1 MKIIQIKSSIGLT
14 SGLKGVLRSL
24 KLGKIGEFVEYTTDQ
39 LNSALLGRIRAI
51 KHVLKIEGDVKILNH
66 KKKAA
71 KKVLTAK
78 VEKEIKEPKVS
89 KKKSEVSSKTVAEKA
104 VQGSVKKV
112 AKKEKESK

>member
-1 MKIIQIKSSIGLT
+1 MKITQVKSSIGLT

-39 LNSALLGRIRAI
+39 LNAALLGRIRVI

-78 VEKEIKEPKVS
+78 VEKEVKAHKVS
-89 KKKSEVSSKTVAEKA
+89 KKNSEVAPKVAVEKA
-104 VQGSVKKV
+104 VEKPIKKI